1 MSLDNLIVLE
11 NEEQWDEL
19 YNSDKKLVLDFTAT
33 WCGPCKLLTPVIKL
47 LCEKFP
53 NLTFVKIDV
62 DEFDELVTTRN
73 ISCMPTVQ
81 FVHNKETKNTVEGLD
96 VDTIVNLVNQF
107 N

>member
-11 NEEQWDEL
+11 SQKQWEEL
-19 YNSDKKLVLDFTAT
+19 YNSDKKLVLDFTAS

-62 DEFDELVTTRN
+62 DEFEEITEERKIT
-73 ISCMPTVQ
+73 CMPTVQ
-81 FVHNKETKNTVEGLD
+81 FVHNKEIKNSVQGLD
-96 VDTIVNLVNQF
+96 IDTIVNIINKF